1 MAANVE
7 TMMYVREKPWHGLGV
22 EVSEAPNSEDALR
35 FAGLDWNVRQ
45 ENVFNSR
52 GGVIRGFKA
61 NVRDSDDSVLGV
73 VGDRYKVVQ
82 NRDAFKFTDGL
93 IGGDVR
99 YETAGSLRDGKQIWL
114 LAKLPEQMIAGDA
127 VEPYLCFTNAHDGSS
142 GVRVCMTPVRVV
154 CNNTLNVALATA
166 KRTWSM
172 RHTENVHER
181 LNEARDCLFRA
192 EDYMDGLAQY
202 ADMAANKTISD
213 DEIREI
219 LNELFPVTDK
229 TSEREKSTIDKI
241 KDEFMVCYSFGL
253 EPVLKHIPAASDRGE
268 PTYVYAM
275 FRTKEGGFGFDVMS
289 MDAVRTFAQ
298 QYSKSFSSGPWQTN
312 FEEMAKKTVLKK
324 VLKYAPLK
332 SDFQRGLAL
341 DGTIKTDVGED
352 MYAVPGTVLE
362 VDSETGEVTEV
373 GPDV

>member
-52 GGVIRGFKA
+52 GGIIKGFKA

-82 NRDAFKFTDGL
+82 NRDAFKFTDEL
-93 IGGDVR
+93 IGTDIR
-99 YETAGSLRDGKQIWL
+99 YETAGSLREGKQIWL

-127 VEPYLCFTNAHDGSS
+127 VEPYRSGEVSIIQAQVVYEHDSF
-142 GVRVCMTPVRVV
+142 
-154 CNNTLNVALATA
+154 N
-166 KRTWSM
+166 
-172 RHTENVHER
+172 
-181 LNEARDCLFRA
+181 
-192 EDYMDGLAQY
+192 
-202 ADMAANKTISD
+202 
-213 DEIREI
+213 
-219 LNELFPVTDK
+219 
-229 TSEREKSTIDKI
+229 
-241 KDEFMVCYSFGL
+241 YSFGL

-289 MDAVRTFAQ
+289 MDAVRIFAQ
-298 QYSKSFSSGPWQTN
+298 QYSKSFSSGPWQRN

-341 DGTIKTDVGED
+341 DGTIKADVGED

-373 GPDV
+373 GPEA

>member
-52 GGVIRGFKA
+52 GGVIKGFKA

-93 IGGDVR
+93 IGTDVR
-99 YETAGSLRDGKQIWL
+99 YETAGSLREGKQIWL

-202 ADMAANKTISD
+202 ADMAANKTIQD

-229 TSEREKSTIDKI
+229 TSEREKTTIDKI
-241 KDEFMVCYSFGL
+241 KDEFMICYFAPDIRRFRGTAWGA
-253 EPVLKHIPAASDRGE
+253 INAISDLVTHSMPHRNTK
-268 PTYVYAM
+268 TYQEN
-275 FRTKEGGFGFDVMS
+275 TWNKVMS
-289 MDAVRTFAQ
+289 GHVLLDR
-298 QYSKSFSSGPWQTN
+298 
-312 FEEMAKKTVLKK
+312 MA
-324 VLKYAPLK
+324 
-332 SDFQRGLAL
+332 AL
-341 DGTIKTDVGED
+341 CMK
-352 MYAVPGTVLE
+352 
-362 VDSETGEVTEV
+362 
-373 GPDV
+373 